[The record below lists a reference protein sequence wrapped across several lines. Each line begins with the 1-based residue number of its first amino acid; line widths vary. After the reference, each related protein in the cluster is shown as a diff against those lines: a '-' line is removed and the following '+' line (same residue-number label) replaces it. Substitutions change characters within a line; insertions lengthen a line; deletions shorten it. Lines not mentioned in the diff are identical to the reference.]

1 MTDMLL
7 GVKCGCQVRQ
17 YTRLIQDDVRAD
29 GLAIV
34 YCPKHAA
41 VDDLVEALKTI
52 AIDADHRAGGVSSRL
67 EAMEGFEDLAT
78 IAEAAIAQATAQ
90 D

>member
-34 YCPKHAA
+34 YCPKHAT
-41 VDDLVEALKTI
+41 VDDILEALYQCFLWMKVNQENGPLSPDSDGYNRLLDK
-52 AIDADHRAGGVSSRL
+52 AEDVIDR
-67 EAMEGFEDLAT
+67 
-78 IAEAAIAQATAQ
+78 ATAQ

>member
-17 YTRLIQDDVRAD
+17 YTRLIQDDVGAD

-41 VDDLVEALKTI
+41 ADDLLEALEKI
-52 AIDADHRAGGVSSRL
+52 VGLAPISIDKHIPKVALLITGSEIQKVAK
-67 EAMEGFEDLAT
+67 
-78 IAEAAIAQATAQ
+78 AAIAQVVVQ